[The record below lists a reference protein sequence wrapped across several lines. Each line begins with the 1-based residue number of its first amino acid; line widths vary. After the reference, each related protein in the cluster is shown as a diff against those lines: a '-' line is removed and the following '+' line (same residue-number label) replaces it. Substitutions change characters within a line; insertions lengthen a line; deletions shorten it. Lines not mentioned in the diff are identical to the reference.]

1 LNAPALLLSALL
13 STAYGA
19 AFHFWRGG
27 DFRRLGLFLMAAW
40 IGFGLG
46 QLAGALIAWNGA
58 MLGEVHVLEATIGSL
73 IALLVVNRPGA

>member
-1 LNAPALLLSALL
+1 MPPALLLSALL

-27 DFRRLGLFLMAAW
+27 GLRRLGLFLVAGW

-46 QLAGALIAWNGA
+46 QLVGMLIEWNVG
-58 MLGEVHVLEATIGSL
+58 MLGEVHLVEATIGSL
-73 IALLVVNRPGA
+73 IALSVVNRPAA